1 MPPILGG
8 RGECFWNMTACLQV
22 AGMPFLCM
30 VCRNGIV
37 CGVVAGYHKQMVCGM
52 RPGGAGR
59 FFRGEL
65 ALQA

>member
-1 MPPILGG
+1 
-8 RGECFWNMTACLQV
+8 MTACLQV

-37 CGVVAGYHKQMVCGM
+37 CCAAAGYHKQMVCDM
-52 RPGGAGR
+52 RPGVAGAS
-59 FFRGEL
+59 FREEL

>member
-1 MPPILGG
+1 
-8 RGECFWNMTACLQV
+8 MTACLQV